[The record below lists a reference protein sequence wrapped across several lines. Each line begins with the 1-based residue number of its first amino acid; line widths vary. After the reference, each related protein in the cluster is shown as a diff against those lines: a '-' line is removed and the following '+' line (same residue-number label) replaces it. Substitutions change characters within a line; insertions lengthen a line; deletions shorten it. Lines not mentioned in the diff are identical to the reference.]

1 VRGSARCGPLRRT
14 VRRGCDRNRDPAAD
28 LGLRIL
34 VTGGRHAGGVDVQP
48 ITPWFQ
54 AASRSL
60 TLAATRLG
68 LVAPSFRSPP
78 AVPGV
83 DRTVRW
89 QLDGG
94 GAVVAVR
101 LWGRPFAAIR
111 ADMVDGV
118 LAANRVVRGSVDAAR
133 LRGLLEEVVP
143 VPEER
148 EAA

>member
-1 VRGSARCGPLRRT
+1 M
-14 VRRGCDRNRDPAAD
+14 DE
-28 LGLRIL
+28 
-34 VTGGRHAGGVDVQP
+34 QP
-48 ITPWFQ
+48 ITPWF
-54 AASRSL
+54 AWTSR
-60 TLAATRLG
+60 TLADAAVRLG
-68 LVAPSFRSPP
+68 MVAPSFRSPP

-83 DRTVRW
+83 DRTLRW

-118 LAANRVVRGSVDAAR
+118 LAANGVPRGSVEAAR
-133 LRGLLEEVVP
+133 LRALLEEVVP

-148 EAA
+148 RAA